1 MKLKNRILKVSEMIT
16 ASAMENT
23 LQFRHDRHQRQ
34 DSILECIQVLAP
46 DLKDELYPALDRV
59 MEEHNLSDALI
70 NTIKADVSR
79 ASYAI
84 GIIAGLHLAGRHDL
98 VQKFAEVYAK
108 NTVDGEMW
116 EYDKDGESI
125 LPKELSH

>member
-23 LQFRHDRHQRQ
+23 LHFRHDLHQRK
-34 DSILECIQVLAP
+34 DSIWECMQVLAP
-46 DLKDELYPALDRV
+46 ALEDELHPALDRIV
-59 MEEHNLSDALI
+59 EEHNLSDSLI
-70 NTIKADVSR
+70 IRIEAVVSR

-84 GIIAGLHLAGRHDL
+84 GVIAGLQFAGRHDL
-98 VQKFAEVYAK
+98 VRKFAEVYAK

-116 EYDKDGESI
+116 EYDKDGDSI